1 MSIKEKLE
9 EIIASVLYSR
19 AISEEGLVENIAD
32 SIMMTFSIGPDY
44 LLSED

>member
-9 EIIASVLYSR
+9 EVIASVLYSR
-19 AISEEGLVENIAD
+19 AISEEGLVEKIAD
-32 SIMMTFSIGPDY
+32 SIMITFSIEPDY